1 MPVQLRN
8 VQSKG
13 EVMVKRKTKKVK
25 QGLSAQELYGSTVKY
40 PSMPTRK
47 QVEGLA
53 KKATTRALATPPRAD
68 VNLNVPYIHQLWD
81 TPDDFHGGWACGP
94 TSALMVL
101 AYYGL
106 LEARPIQVFNPSL
119 HTSLYGWYMN
129 HAFTHNGKTFSE
141 KANTK
146 TGSAAGLYG
155 AIVDRI
161 GDGWGAHWA
170 NSRGRGLKPVM
181 DAFLPALGNKVR
193 IVEKPKQDGSRFLQ
207 RQIAEETMKACLE
220 SGHPLIVSGFFN
232 NKLDHLIVVRGYFR
246 DPNGE
251 LQWIVND
258 PYGFQTDKSFDGNNV
273 VYSFAEIRP
282 KWLSVFSGPF
292 VPETR
297 ALPASRSLEG
307 TRGVANAR
315 GGVVANLLDAALSFA
330 LDFLTTKF
338 GASIPKSVLEVALPV
353 VSELMP
359 GVMTSGDLRLSAETR
374 LKLQARLDDV
384 LRQAG
389 LVGR

>member
-1 MPVQLRN
+1 MARKK
-8 VQSKG
+8 SA
-13 EVMVKRKTKKVK
+13 KRAVK
-25 QGLSAQELYGSTVKY
+25 QTIAAKDLYGTTAMKY
-40 PSMPTRK
+40 PVMPTRK
-47 QVEGLA
+47 QVEKLA
-53 KKATTRALATPPRAD
+53 TKKAKTRALATPPRAD
-68 VNLNVPYIHQLWD
+68 VNLNVPYVHQLWD
-81 TPDDFHGGWACGP
+81 TPDDFSGGWACGP

-106 LEARPIQVFNPSL
+106 LEARPIQVSSPFL

-129 HAFTHNGKTFSE
+129 NVFTQRGKTFSE
-141 KANTK
+141 KSDTK

-155 AIVDRI
+155 AIVDHI
-161 GDGWGAHWA
+161 GNGWGAHWS
-170 NSRGRGLKPVM
+170 NERGRGLKPAM
-181 DAFLPALGNKVR
+181 DAFLPAVNNKMR
-193 IVEKPKQDGSRFLQ
+193 ITDQPKQDGSRFLE
-207 RQIAEETMKACLE
+207 RQAAEEAMKSCLD

-246 DPNGE
+246 EGGE

-258 PYGFQTDKSFDGNNV
+258 PYGFQTDTSFDGNNV
-273 VYSFAEIRP
+273 VYSFEEINP
-282 KWLSVFSGPF
+282 KWLAVFSGPF

-297 ALPASRSLEG
+297 SLATG
-307 TRGVANAR
+307 TRGLPSVRAR
-315 GGVVANLLDAALSFA
+315 GGSIISNLLDAALSFA
-330 LDFLTTKF
+330 LDFLTAKF
-338 GASIPKSVLEVALPV
+338 GASIPKVVLDVALPV

-359 GVMTSGDLRLSAETR
+359 SLVTGNEPRLSAKTR